1 MERKRARF
9 SQAVSGS
16 LALVLTLVA
25 ACGADVSNAPA
36 DAGLPDAGPLS
47 AEDFAREYARLQCEE
62 ALRCESRTGS
72 RYADLFQ
79 AECHP
84 ANAADDYRAAQI
96 MAVAAGRA
104 EFDPAAA
111 ATCLEVLA
119 AVTCYRAFG
128 IGGAPGCGRVFT
140 GTVPLGGA
148 CTTPTFDTLGTREC
162 TAGTFCSV
170 GATCPGTCVA
180 LPAQGGLGAVCERGV
195 LGCDA
200 DHYCREGVCA
210 ALLGPGVACA
220 SIYECQVGLICGPDA
235 GLVNVCVD
243 PSTVVAPGGP
253 CLAGPG
259 VDSCPAE
266 LVCICDD
273 CLVAGTC
280 VRPAAIG
287 AACSSTAPC
296 GQSARC
302 VDGTCRPIAM
312 PEGDCSTGA
321 VCPLTHAC
329 DGAICRA
336 LPTLGEACVD
346 TCFESACLVEGD
358 VCGFAGARPAEGD
371 ACGGAGHR
379 CEDGLECRYSDGVG
393 YRCRVRC

>member
-1 MERKRARF
+1 MERSPFRF
-9 SQAVSGS
+9 SQAVSG
-16 LALVLTLVA
+16 LFVLVLTFVG
-25 ACGADVSNAPA
+25 ACGEHHRNAPA
-36 DAGLPDAGPLS
+36 DAGVPDAGPLS
-47 AEDFAREYARLQCEE
+47 AEDFAREYARLRCEE
-62 ALRCESRTGS
+62 ALRCESRNGS
-72 RYADLFQ
+72 RLANLFQ

-111 ATCLEVLA
+111 AACLEGRA
-119 AVTCYRAFG
+119 AVTCYRGFG
-128 IGGAPGCGRVFT
+128 DGAGSGCDRVFT
-140 GTVPLGGA
+140 GTVPLGGI
-148 CTTPTFDTLGTREC
+148 CTTTTIDTLGTREC
-162 TAGTFCSV
+162 TAGTFCSA

-180 LPAQGGLGAVCERGV
+180 PPALGGLGAACEPFTMR
-195 LGCDA
+195 CDL
-200 DHYCREGVCA
+200 DHDCREGLCA
-210 ALLGPGVACA
+210 ALLGPGAECE
-220 SIYECQVGLICGPDA
+220 SIDDCQLGSICGPGA
-235 GLVNVCVD
+235 GSVNVCID
-243 PSTVVAPGGP
+243 PLTVVAPGGP
-253 CLAGPG
+253 CLRSPLT
-259 VDSCPAE
+259 DSCPAE
-266 LVCICDD
+266 LVCVCDD
-273 CLVAGTC
+273 CPVGTC
-280 VRPAAIG
+280 VTPAAIG
-287 AACSSTAPC
+287 AACSLTAPC

-321 VCPLTHAC
+321 VCPITHAC

-358 VCGFAGARPAEGD
+358 VCGFAGARPAEGE
-371 ACGGAGHR
+371 ACGGAGHQ